1 MDNTD
6 NNNTIEDIKI
16 AKFEFETQ
24 ISKSVQFFHRKYGIE
39 IQQIRISLEDPFGQI
54 DGKVDCFIDL
64 KNPF

>member
-39 IQQIRISLEDPFGQI
+39 IQQIRISL
-54 DGKVDCFIDL
+54 
-64 KNPF
+64 